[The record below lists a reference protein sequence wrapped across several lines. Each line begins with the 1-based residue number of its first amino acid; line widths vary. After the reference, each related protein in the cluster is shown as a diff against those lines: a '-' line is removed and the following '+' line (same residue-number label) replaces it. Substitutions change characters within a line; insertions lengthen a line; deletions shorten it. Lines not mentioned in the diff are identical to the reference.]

1 MRLAGKVAIVTG
13 AARGIGRATALRFSA
28 EGARVV
34 LADRDR
40 AALAATAA
48 TAGPADAVLARP
60 CDVARAAEVE
70 ALAAAAVDRFG
81 RIDILVN
88 NAGYGHRGTVEQTS
102 EAEWDVL
109 MATNVK
115 GVFLCSRAVLPVMRR
130 QGGGTIVNVASTTA
144 FIGIPERAAY
154 VASKGAVAA
163 LTRAMAV
170 DHAKEGIR
178 VVAVAPGT
186 VATDYYDRVVSGS
199 PDPEGMRRM
208 LAARQLIGRAG
219 TPEEIANAILFLAS
233 DEASFCVG
241 TILLVDGGMVV
252 Q

>member
-13 AARGIGRATALRFSA
+13 AAKGIGRATAVRFVA

-40 AALAATAA
+40 TGLEAAAAA
-48 TAGPADAVLARP
+48 AGPAEAVLAQA
-60 CDVARAAEVE
+60 CDVGRAGEVE
-70 ALAAAAVDRFG
+70 ALVAAALERFG
-81 RIDILVN
+81 RIDVLVN
-88 NAGYGHRGTVEQTS
+88 NAGYGLRGTIEETD
-102 EAEWDVL
+102 EAAWDAL

-115 GVFLCSRAVLPVMRR
+115 GVFLCSRAVVPVMRR
-130 QGGGTIVNVASTTA
+130 QGGGTIVNVASTTS

-163 LTRAMAV
+163 LTRAMAI
-170 DHAKEGIR
+170 DHAKDGIR
-178 VVAVAPGT
+178 VNAVAPGT
-186 VATDYYDRVVSGS
+186 VASDYYERILAGAA
-199 PDPEGMRRM
+199 DPEGMRRM
-208 LAARQLIGRAG
+208 LAARQVMGRAG

-233 DEASFCVG
+233 DEASFCCG
-241 TILLVDGGMVV
+241 SILLVDGGMVV

>member
-1 MRLAGKVAIVTG
+1 MRLEGKVAIVTG
-13 AARGIGRATALRFSA
+13 AARGIGRATALRFVA

-40 AALAATAA
+40 DALAATAA
-48 TAGPADAVLARP
+48 SAGPADAVLARP

-70 ALAAAAVDRFG
+70 ALVAATLDRFG

-102 EAEWDVL
+102 EAEWDAL

-130 QGGGTIVNVASTTA
+130 QGGGTIVNVASTVS
-144 FIGIPERAAY
+144 FVGIPERAAY

-186 VATDYYDRVVSGS
+186 VATDYYDRVVAGS

>member
-40 AALAATAA
+40 DALAATAA
-48 TAGPADAVLARP
+48 AAGPADAVLARP

-70 ALAAAAVDRFG
+70 ALVTAALERFG

-102 EAEWDVL
+102 EAEWDAL

-115 GVFLCSRAVLPVMRR
+115 GVFLCSRAVLPAMRR
-130 QGGGTIVNVASTTA
+130 QGGGTIVNVASTTS

-186 VATDYYDRVVSGS
+186 VATDYYDRVVAGS
-199 PDPEGMRRM
+199 PDPDGLRRM

>member
-1 MRLAGKVAIVTG
+1 MRLPGKVAIVTG
-13 AARGIGRATALRFSA
+13 AARGIGRATALRFLA

-34 LADRDR
+34 LSDRDR
-40 AALAATAA
+40 EALEATAA
-48 TAGPADAVLARP
+48 AAGPADSVLARA

-70 ALAAAAVDRFG
+70 ALVAATLGRFG

-88 NAGYGHRGTVEQTS
+88 NAGYGHRGTVEETS
-102 EAEWDVL
+102 EAEWDAL
-109 MATNVK
+109 MAANVK
-115 GVFLCSRAVLPVMRR
+115 GVFLCSKAVIPIMRR
-130 QGGGTIVNVASTTA
+130 QGGGAIVNVASTTS

-186 VATDYYDRVVSGS
+186 VATDYYERVLAGS
-199 PDPEGMRRM
+199 PDPEGMRRR

-233 DEASFCVG
+233 DEASFCHG

>member
-1 MRLAGKVAIVTG
+1 MRLEGKVAIVTG
-13 AARGIGRATALRFSA
+13 AARGIGRATALRFVA

-40 AALAATAA
+40 DALAATAA
-48 TAGPADAVLARP
+48 AAGPADAVLARP

-70 ALAAAAVDRFG
+70 ALVAATLDRFG

-88 NAGYGHRGTVEQTS
+88 NAGYGLRATVEQTS
-102 EAEWDVL
+102 EAEWDAL

-115 GVFLCSRAVLPVMRR
+115 GVFLCSRAVLPAMRR
-130 QGGGTIVNVASTTA
+130 QGGGTIVNVASTTS

-186 VATDYYDRVVSGS
+186 VATDYYDRVVAGS
-199 PDPEGMRRM
+199 RDPEGMRRM

>member
-40 AALAATAA
+40 DALAATAA
-48 TAGPADAVLARP
+48 AAGPADAVLARP

-70 ALAAAAVDRFG
+70 ALVTAALERFG

-102 EAEWDVL
+102 EAEWDAL

-115 GVFLCSRAVLPVMRR
+115 GVFLCSRAVLPAMRR
-130 QGGGTIVNVASTTA
+130 QGGGTIVNVASTTS

-186 VATDYYDRVVSGS
+186 VATDYYDRVVAGS
-199 PDPEGMRRM
+199 RDPEGMRRM

>member
-1 MRLAGKVAIVTG
+1 MRLEGKVAIVTG
-13 AARGIGRATALRFSA
+13 AARGIGRATALRFLR
-28 EGARVV
+28 EGARVA
-34 LADRDR
+34 LADRDAR
-40 AALAATAA
+40 ALEATAA
-48 TAGPADAVLARP
+48 AAAPAQAVLARP
-60 CDVARAAEVE
+60 CDVARRAEVE
-70 ALAAAAVDRFG
+70 ALVQATLDRFG
-81 RIDILVN
+81 RIDVLVN
-88 NAGYGHRGTVEQTS
+88 NAGYGLRGTVEQTS
-102 EAEWDVL
+102 EEDWDAL

-115 GVFLCSRAVLPVMRR
+115 GVFLCAKAVLPVMRR
-130 QGGGTIVNVASTTA
+130 QGGGTIVNVASTVS

-163 LTRAMAV
+163 LTRAMAI
-170 DHAKEGIR
+170 DHAREGIR

-186 VATDYYDRVVSGS
+186 VATDYYDRIVAGS

-208 LAARQLIGRAG
+208 LAARQPIGRAG

-233 DEASFCVG
+233 EEASFCIG

>member
-1 MRLAGKVAIVTG
+1 MRLSGKVAIVTG
-13 AARGIGRATALRFSA
+13 AAKGIGRATAARFLA
-28 EGARVV
+28 EGAEVV
-34 LADRDR
+34 LADRDA
-40 AALAATAA
+40 AALARTAA
-48 TAGPADAVLARP
+48 GLGPPEAVLARP
-60 CDVARAAEVE
+60 CDVARSAEVE
-70 ALAAAAVDRFG
+70 ALVAAALARFG
-81 RIDILVN
+81 RVDVLVN
-88 NAGYGHRGTVEQTS
+88 NAGFGHRGTVEETS
-102 EAEWDVL
+102 EETWDAL
-109 MATNVK
+109 MATNLK
-115 GVFLCSRAVLPVMRR
+115 GVYLCSRAVLPAMRR
-130 QGGGTIVNVASTTA
+130 QGAGTIVNVASTTS

-154 VASKGAVAA
+154 VASKGGVAA

-186 VATDYYDRVVSGS
+186 VATDYYDRVVAGS

>member
-1 MRLAGKVAIVTG
+1 MRLEGKVAIVTG

-40 AALAATAA
+40 DALAATAA
-48 TAGPADAVLARP
+48 AAGPADAVLARP

-70 ALAAAAVDRFG
+70 ALVTAALERFG

-102 EAEWDVL
+102 EAEWDAL

-115 GVFLCSRAVLPVMRR
+115 GVFLCSRAVLPAMRR
-130 QGGGTIVNVASTTA
+130 QGGGTIVNVASTTS

-186 VATDYYDRVVSGS
+186 VATDYYDRVVAGS
-199 PDPEGMRRM
+199 RDPEGMRRM

>member
-13 AARGIGRATALRFSA
+13 AARGIGRATALRFLA
-28 EGARVV
+28 EGARVA
-34 LADRDR
+34 LSDRDA
-40 AALAATAA
+40 AALAAVA
-48 TAGPADAVLARP
+48 TAPAEAVLTQA

-70 ALAAAAVDRFG
+70 ALVAATLARFG
-81 RIDILVN
+81 RIDVLVN
-88 NAGYGHRGTVEQTS
+88 NAGYGHRGSIEQTS
-102 EAEWDVL
+102 EAEWDAL

-130 QGGGTIVNVASTTA
+130 QGGGTIVNVASTTS

-154 VASKGAVAA
+154 VASKGAVAG
-163 LTRAMAV
+163 LTRAMAI
-170 DHAKEGIR
+170 DHARDGIR
-178 VVAVAPGT
+178 VNAVAPGT
-186 VATDYYDRVVSGS
+186 VASDYYERIVAGA

-208 LAARQLIGRAG
+208 LEARQVIGRAG

-233 DEASFCVG
+233 DEASFCCG

>member
-1 MRLAGKVAIVTG
+1 MRLEGKVAIVTG
-13 AARGIGRATALRFSA
+13 AARGIGRATALRFWA

-48 TAGPADAVLARP
+48 VAGSADAVLARP

-70 ALAAAAVDRFG
+70 ALVTAALERFG

-102 EAEWDVL
+102 EAEWDAL

-115 GVFLCSRAVLPVMRR
+115 GVFLCSRAVLPAMRR
-130 QGGGTIVNVASTTA
+130 QGGGTIVNVASTTS

-186 VATDYYDRVVSGS
+186 VATDYYDRVVAGS
-199 PDPEGMRRM
+199 RDPEGMRRM